1 MNIKITGTGLYLP
14 PYIESSKE
22 TGKLVNRSEE
32 WIIAKTG
39 VKERRKSD
47 IDVDKMGAIAGKQAL
62 ENNQKPDLIINAS
75 GVPKQTIPDTSVF
88 FQKELGLNDI
98 PCFSIHGTCLS
109 FIIALN
115 TSASLIQSNT
125 YKRILII
132 SSDRGTIG
140 RNFNEPESS
149 SLLGDGAAAILVEK
163 NNSSKNTLHYWKMN
177 TWSQGANLTEV
188 RGGGTHLHP
197 QNPTTKLE
205 DNLFSM
211 DGPSIYKIAR
221 KKAYK
226 MVMETFKET
235 SFNKEDVSW
244 VVPHQ
249 ASLKA
254 IDAYHEYGRFDK
266 EKVINIVENTGNCV
280 AASVPMAFVTAVK
293 DGRINRGDLI
303 YFIGTGAGLS
313 MACALITY

>member
-1 MNIKITGTGLYLP
+1 
-14 PYIESSKE
+14 
-22 TGKLVNRSEE
+22 
-32 WIIAKTG
+32 
-39 VKERRKSD
+39 
-47 IDVDKMGAIAGKQAL
+47 MGAIAGKQAL

-149 SLLGDGAAAILVEK
+149 SLLGDGAAAVLIEK
-163 NNSSKNTLHYWKMN
+163 NNSSTKTLHYWKMN

-188 RGGGTHLHP
+188 RG
-197 QNPTTKLE
+197 
-205 DNLFSM
+205 D
-211 DGPSIYKIAR
+211 
-221 KKAYK
+221 
-226 MVMETFKET
+226 
-235 SFNKEDVSW
+235 
-244 VVPHQ
+244 
-249 ASLKA
+249 
-254 IDAYHEYGRFDK
+254 
-266 EKVINIVENTGNCV
+266 
-280 AASVPMAFVTAVK
+280 
-293 DGRINRGDLI
+293 
-303 YFIGTGAGLS
+303 
-313 MACALITY
+313 